1 MMRRI
6 FLILAFFV
14 VSQWVAG
21 QCYDINGFNVTSVE
35 SVCLANGQVSV
46 QLPAA
51 SAGCTASLT
60 VELKLPSGSTGGLK
74 HNVALGET
82 ITFDDLASGD
92 YSVLLHDPSGASS
105 SPKKIN
111 VAGTFV
117 KLNINGLELCGATMS
132 RTDTT
137 SPAFSQEDGTIR
149 FTIVGGTGVGTDF
162 QVSLEDENGNI
173 LVPVRN
179 ITRPN
184 ASANFTYTLEKESPT
199 DRIPSGIK
207 AFLVVKNVVP
217 SNIRNCEEDIKKV
230 EINTP
235 PAIYLPGSYNI
246 AWGPIALRAEDDCKY
261 SFGINI
267 RRADGQTVHHN
278 GGCRSND
285 ILHYFRATGRAK
297 IEVINSSDPSRVGN
311 VDNLDYHSTNPSRG
325 FNGWGYR
332 TYPVYLEGDELLITI
347 DDGLG
352 TVLQRRFKLDV
363 TPQGGFALS
372 NSSSESGAC
381 EPYLRIKTSFGNSG
395 TKYFTDLLSGGTFPI
410 TGYQWANA
418 YTRQNW
424 TAGKF
429 KYEVEKEISTGT
441 YSKVT
446 HTEPD
451 YDIVDVT
458 PHGAGTYRVRVVSG
472 AGCPVQEQII
482 RNVNYLS
489 TNRFEKA
496 FGSIQRNRGIY
507 NGTVSF
513 RMPMP
518 TDFYYIHPSDPP
530 GTSSKAKLTI
540 TRADGQSSVSFLTSL
555 FFEEPVDKT
564 INFPIEIPL
573 IPGTINPNGVDFVGL
588 GDFPPGEYIFKLEDA
603 CDSAT
608 RTIQFADIEA
618 MSFGTG
624 NNAPSYRVIKKCDT
638 NEITYTLGN
647 VAPNRDWIHV
657 YLQRRNALGNWDIV
671 NTRNFAPEG
680 TFSNLT
686 AGIYRLV
693 TSNYYYMT
701 MVGTP
706 SPLEFVWTLLPP
718 FANFPLTGLRTP
730 DNLYVLQE
738 VRGYSPDIE
747 IKPRNFQ
754 PYVSSISC
762 GTTDGSGMVLIDLS
776 LSDLADEDVTYILYK
791 EEVGGIK
798 TAVASETLSSTVK
811 THSFQNLD
819 NGRYTVEIKNTC
831 FDYVTQPVEVNS
843 DAVFQLGVDS
853 SQNICPGDMATMK
866 VNVSPALF
874 DIEWFRIN
882 PNTGTKEGP
891 LGIGQKIFT
900 ETVHT
905 QTTYEVTVKLK
916 NHFGC
921 DSTSGSTQTT
931 TITIIDDRDAPQI
944 TTFPDNQIHTI
955 PAGLCT
961 VSNITWQEPT
971 YTDICP
977 NTVTVSSTHTQPLEL
992 TVGVHSVV
1000 YTFTDALGNT
1010 ASRTLVITINEPK
1023 LESSLTDKYTDGGA
1037 NELTELTA
1045 DQLFY
1050 YEVSYQNIGQEIISK
1065 AELTVQLPS
1074 NSNVEP
1080 SAVHSVD
1087 VSGAGAGTIPVYNP
1101 TNKSYTFTIPN
1112 YPSTGGKVRI
1122 PLQLTGGQEEAAK
1135 PCMNFLGFK
1144 SVIKYEGG
1152 GAACLRNDTKTVSS
1166 TIEINTSDNRK
1177 EAIFC
1182 TVTPLEAQPLFTGY
1196 QWFRGNTKL
1205 IEETNRTFT
1214 PTVSDIYTVEK
1225 YILCGTKTV
1234 TSFEIF
1240 DFKIPV
1246 EIKDIT
1252 VVRDKVNCVDKGQLR
1267 IDTTVEGLAPYRY
1280 MARLSTEPFPTEADF
1295 TTPNPT
1301 DVVTNFG
1308 DNILDLPIG
1317 TYKVYVLDSNSK
1329 GCIKEYTQ
1337 KTFTISQALEPSI
1350 DNIEVD
1356 VCNPSNG
1363 KYNVN
1368 VNITFG
1374 EPTLSHYYVLDGA
1387 TPIQINVTPFTIPE
1401 LSPGIH
1407 TITVVDSDNCGDTRT
1422 VTVNAPVTLGAAS
1435 VTRELSCKNPTAA
1448 QITLADISGG
1458 TGIYTYELVQ
1468 VIDRATNSYTTVSS
1482 STVTIPSNTSTSVT
1496 VDVSVVGEYEF
1507 RVRDSQMVSCT
1518 TPKISNPV
1526 IVEAA
1531 KLPEIDA
1538 QQTKITPESCYKQA
1552 EGSIELVAT
1561 SASLEPIDFKII
1573 QMKDLTT
1580 GIVTPTVITPASSS
1594 ANTAKFT
1601 NLSGTIAGIEYT
1613 IELTGNN
1620 GCKRQIQE
1628 IVKLNPPILANNALS
1643 TTQLSC
1649 VTNSNL
1655 EAVISFDANQI
1666 SGGVPP
1672 YTWEF
1677 FNKTT
1682 GTSAG
1687 GNNQSTISVT
1697 DVNGGTFYV
1706 EVRDSAGCATNTNE
1720 VTINPSFSLS
1730 NVAVTVANPITCLV
1744 NEQISV
1750 NVTATPNYIP
1760 GTELR
1765 FTAKRLSDNFTV
1777 SETYSST
1784 TATNSVSYTFTGLL
1798 PAGDYEIT
1806 VENLVTNCNTK
1817 GTHQVGDLTDKFEI
1831 NKSNERQPSC
1841 YQENDGRIT
1850 LTFVDKKPTV
1860 GGNKATEGFTYTITH
1875 QTTNQT
1881 VTGVVPV
1888 GESVVEVL
1896 NLTGGDYRID
1906 AISTANGCSVGTLF
1920 TIPQA
1925 ASEIVVKATPVT
1937 PQVSCETNKGDISV
1951 EIVSGGKAPYS
1962 VTLSSATENVT
1973 QTIQDKLVVFK
1984 GLSAGVYTIA
1994 LTDDWGCS
2002 TYTGTQTVELKAP
2015 EAVVAS
2021 VTTTNASC
2029 NGQNDGRIVVTNVS
2043 GGSGSNIFTYELE
2056 NGTDPKI
2063 TQASNIFENLKA
2075 GAYVVTVVDNMG
2087 CKTVT
2092 NTAITEPTLIETK
2105 IDVTASDRIVCYG
2118 DADGY
2123 VKIKAKGGTQPY
2135 SIDIYTKESNSRVT
2149 PVSYVTPNPPNPAL
2163 APEVEITT
2171 DSILKS
2177 GVYYAKVTDATGC
2190 SVVTSEFTIEEFPD
2204 IQPKEVYQD
2213 KTCNSNGLYDPIA
2226 VRFASAVDANN
2237 TFYILNGTRGSFS
2250 SVEGNYGFIDNYDR
2264 TVAIQTLTIEYV
2276 KSHSDGQQLGKCTS
2290 SVSTVT
2296 VEEIKA
2302 LTATEVINNGLNTIE
2317 VKAEGGVAPY
2327 RYSFNN
2333 QDQGDNPVYIVKES
2347 DPRYVDPLTNEVSRE
2362 ISVEVTDALG
2372 CTYTLTIRKVFYDIV
2387 TPNFFTPDG
2396 DGINDR
2402 WKPKNIEN
2410 YPKSRTYI
2418 FDRNGRTMTI
2428 LTPVDSW
2435 DGMYEGKHMPSGDY
2449 WYILELNKAKDNR
2462 KFYGNFTLYR

>member
-14 VSQWVAG
+14 VSQWAAG
-21 QCYDINGFNVTSVE
+21 QCYDINSFKLTSSE

-46 QLPAA
+46 ELPKA

-60 VELKLPSGSTGGLK
+60 VELKMPSGNTGGLK
-74 HNVALGET
+74 HNIALGQT
-82 ITFDDLASGD
+82 VTFDDLAAGD
-92 YSVLLHDPSGASS
+92 YSVILHDLSGVSS
-105 SPKKIN
+105 NPKSIN
-111 VAGTFV
+111 VAGTYSKMV
-117 KLNINGLELCGATMS
+117 INNLSLCGATMS
-132 RTDTT
+132 RTSTT
-137 SPAFSQEDGTIR
+137 SPVFSQENGTID
-149 FTIVGGTGVGTDF
+149 FTIVGGTGIGTDF

-179 ITRPN
+179 VARPN
-184 ASANFTYTLEKESPT
+184 ASTNFTYTLTKESPT

-207 AFLVVKNVVP
+207 AFLVVKNIVP

-230 EINTP
+230 EITMP
-235 PAIYLPGSYNI
+235 PAVYMPGSYNI
-246 AWGPIALRAEDDCKY
+246 VWGALALRAEEDCKY

-267 RRADGQTVHHN
+267 RRADGETVHHN
-278 GGCRSND
+278 GGCHTNE
-285 ILHYFRATGRAK
+285 ILNHFRATGRAK
-297 IEVINSSDPSRVGN
+297 IEVINSSDPSRVGK
-311 VDNLDYHSTNPSRG
+311 VDNLDYYSINPPRG

-332 TYPVYLEGDELLITI
+332 TLPVYLSGDELKITV
-347 DDGLG
+347 DDGFG
-352 TVLQRRFKLDV
+352 TVLQRHFTLDV
-363 TPQGGFALS
+363 TPVGGFALS
-372 NSSSESGAC
+372 NSSSEPNSC
-381 EPYLRIKTSFGNSG
+381 SPHLRIKTSFSNSEI
-395 TKYFTDLLSGGTFPI
+395 KKLPSLLPDGGTVPI

-418 YTRQNW
+418 YTKSNW
-424 TAGKF
+424 ILGKF
-429 KYEVEKEISTGT
+429 KYEVEKEISAGT
-441 YSKVT
+441 FSKVT
-446 HTEPD
+446 HTEID
-451 YDIVDVT
+451 YNLIDVT
-458 PHGAGTYRVRVVSG
+458 RHGTGTYLVRVVSG
-472 AGCPVQEQII
+472 AGCPVREQII

-496 FGSIQRNRGIY
+496 FNSIQKNRGIY
-507 NGTVSF
+507 EGTASF
-513 RMPMP
+513 RMPIP
-518 TDFYYIHPSDPP
+518 SDFYYVHPSDPP
-530 GTSSKAKLTI
+530 GTASKAKLTI
-540 TRADGQSSVSFLTSL
+540 TRVDGQTSMSFPTSL
-555 FFEEPVDKT
+555 FFEEPVNKT

-573 IPGTINPNGVDFVGL
+573 ISETINSNGVNFVGL
-588 GDFPPGEYIFKLEDA
+588 GDFPLGKYIFKLEDA
-603 CDSAT
+603 CGSD
-608 RTIQFADIEA
+608 QKEIEFTEV
-618 MSFGTG
+618 MSFGSG
-624 NNAPSYRVIKKCDT
+624 NNRPSYKVIKQCDT

-647 VAPNRDWIHV
+647 VAPNRRWIHV
-657 YLQRRNALGNWDIV
+657 YLQRKNARGNWDTVDIQ
-671 NTRNFAPEG
+671 NFSSNG
-680 TFSNLT
+680 TFNNVE
-686 AGIYRLV
+686 AGTYRLE
-693 TSNYYYMT
+693 TRNYYYPT
-701 MVGTP
+701 ITTP
-706 SPLEFVWTLLPP
+706 VTPLEYMWTLLPP
-718 FANFPLTGLRTP
+718 FANFPLTGLKTP
-730 DNLYVLQE
+730 NNPYILQE
-738 VRGYSPDIE
+738 ARGYSPNIE
-747 IKPRNFQ
+747 IEPRSFQ
-754 PYVSSISC
+754 PYVSTISC

-776 LSDLADEDVTYILYK
+776 LSDLADEDITYTLYK
-791 EEVGGIK
+791 EETNGTKTSIK
-798 TAVASETLSSTVK
+798 SETLSPTVK
-811 THSFQNLD
+811 THSFQNLN
-819 NGRYTVEIKNTC
+819 NGKYIVEIKNSC
-831 FDYVTQPVEVNS
+831 FDYTSQLVEVDS
-843 DAVFQLGVDS
+843 DAVFQLGVDA
-853 SQNICPGDMATMK
+853 SQNICPGDMATME

-882 PNTGTKEGP
+882 PNTGAKEGP
-891 LGIGQKIFT
+891 LGIGQKILT
-900 ETVHT
+900 EAVHT

-921 DSTSGSTQTT
+921 NSNSGSTQTA

-944 TTFPDNQIHTI
+944 VTFPDNQTHII
-955 PAGLCT
+955 PAGLCA

-977 NTVTVSSTHTQPLEL
+977 NTVTVASTHTQPLEL

-1010 ASRTLVITINEPK
+1010 ASRTLVITINEPE

-1065 AELTVQLPS
+1065 AELTVQLPN

-1080 SAVHSVD
+1080 STAHSVD
-1087 VSGAGAGTIPVYNP
+1087 VSVAGTGTTFVYDSA
-1101 TNKSYTFTIPN
+1101 NKSYTFTIPN
-1112 YPSTGGKVRI
+1112 YPAMGGKVRI
-1122 PLQLTGGQEEAAK
+1122 PLQLTGGQEEAGK
-1135 PCMNFLGFK
+1135 PCMNLLEFT

-1152 GAACLRNDTKTVSS
+1152 GVACLRNDTRTVSS
-1166 TIEINTSDNRK
+1166 TIEINTSEYRK

-1182 TVTPLEAQPLFTGY
+1182 TETPLEAQAGFTGY

-1205 IEETNRTFT
+1205 VGKTKRTYT
-1214 PTVSDIYTVEK
+1214 PNASDTYTVEK

-1240 DFKIPV
+1240 DFKTPV
-1246 EIKDIT
+1246 EIRDIT
-1252 VVRDKVNCVDKGQLR
+1252 VIRDKVNCVDKGQLR

-1295 TTPNPT
+1295 TTPSST

-1308 DNILDLPIG
+1308 DNILDLPVG
-1317 TYKVYVLDSNSK
+1317 TYKVYVLDSK

-1337 KTFTISQALEPSI
+1337 RTFTISQALQPSI

-1363 KYNVN
+1363 KNNVN

-1374 EPTLSHYYVLDGA
+1374 EPTLTHYYVLDGA
-1387 TPIQINVTPFTIPE
+1387 NPVQINVTPFTIPE

-1407 TITVVDSDNCGDTRT
+1407 TITVLDSDNCGDTRT
-1422 VTVNAPVTLGAAS
+1422 ITVNAPVTLGVAS

-1468 VIDRATNSYTTVSS
+1468 VIDRANNSYVTVST

-1496 VDVSVVGEYEF
+1496 VDVSSVGEYEF
-1507 RVRDSQMVSCT
+1507 RVRDSQMASCT

-1538 QQTKITPESCYKQA
+1538 QQTKITSESCYKQS
-1552 EGSIELVAT
+1552 EGSIELVAI
-1561 SASLEPIDFKII
+1561 SATLEPIDFKII

-1601 NLSGTIAGIEYT
+1601 NLSGTITGIEYT

-1620 GCKRQIQE
+1620 GCKQQIRE
-1628 IVKLNPPILANNALS
+1628 VVKSNPSVLANNALS

-1649 VTNSNL
+1649 ATNSNL
-1655 EAVISFDANQI
+1655 EAVISFDVNQI

-1682 GTSAG
+1682 GTSIG

-1697 DVNGGTFYV
+1697 DINGGTFYV

-1730 NVAVTVANPITCLV
+1730 NVVATVANPVTCLV
-1744 NEQISV
+1744 NERISV
-1750 NVTATPNYIP
+1750 NVTATPNYVS

-1784 TATNSVSYTFTGLL
+1784 TATNSVNYTFTSLL
-1798 PAGDYEIT
+1798 PTGDYEIT
-1806 VENLVTNCNTK
+1806 VENLATNCSVK

-1831 NKSNERQPSC
+1831 SKSNERQPSC
-1841 YQENDGRIT
+1841 YQGNDGRIT
-1850 LTFVDKKPTV
+1850 LTFVDKKPNV

-1875 QTTNQT
+1875 QTTNQV

-1888 GESVVEVL
+1888 GESVLEVL
-1896 NLTGGDYRID
+1896 NLAGGDYRID
-1906 AISTANGCSVGTLF
+1906 AISKANGCSVGTLF

-1951 EIVSGGKAPYS
+1951 EIVSGGKAPYV

-1973 QTIQDKLVVFK
+1973 QTIQDNSIVFQ
-1984 GLSAGVYTIA
+1984 GLSAGIYTIA
-1994 LTDDWGCS
+1994 LTDGWGCS

-2021 VTTTNASC
+2021 VTTTNVSC

-2056 NGTDPKI
+2056 SGTEPKI

-2092 NTAITEPTLIETK
+2092 NTTITEPTLIETK

-2118 DADGY
+2118 DSDGY

-2149 PVSYVTPNPPNPAL
+2149 PVSYVTPTPPNPAL
-2163 APEVEITT
+2163 ASEVEITT
-2171 DSILKS
+2171 DPILQS

-2226 VRFASAVDANN
+2226 IRFASPVDANN

-2250 SVEGNYGFIDNYDR
+2250 RVEGNYGFIDNYDR
-2264 TVAIQTLTIEYV
+2264 MVATQTLTIEYV

-2290 SVSTVT
+2290 AVSTLT

-2333 QDQGDNPVYIVKES
+2333 EDQGDNPVYIVKES
-2347 DPRYVDPLTNEVSRE
+2347 DPKYIDPITNEVSRE
-2362 ISVEVTDALG
+2362 ISVEVMDDLG
-2372 CTYTLTIRKVFYDIV
+2372 CTYTFTIRKVFYNIV
-2387 TPNFFTPDG
+2387 MPNFFTPDG

-2418 FDRNGRTMTI
+2418 FDRNGRIMTI